1 MSNERRFTL
10 DNLSVTTR
18 VGGGMAVLVII
29 SLALAG
35 IGYFTLRTTRMQVA
49 SELDRIVLSNELGSG
64 LVGAVLQEIRS
75 AEQFLVEP
83 GDRLRREFRQNG
95 DSAYAFQARFRKLSG
110 LTQEE
115 RYSINQLADQQA
127 AVEVQYAV
135 AHALADL
142 GRATEARAMA
152 DRARGPADGLTR
164 DVRNLTST
172 LSQRALQST
181 DVIQRDSKKREFW
194 LILGFVAAVLVG
206 LGFTAWIVSSVRA
219 PLKRLGAAADRFGEG
234 DLRPIHLEQMPHE
247 LQLLANA
254 MDGMG
259 GRLRT
264 VLGAVVRE
272 SQAISGSAGDF
283 SAMSEQL
290 AASSG
295 EISTAMVRVSSSAEQ
310 QVQGLREADTL
321 LNSLRDAATQ
331 NAEAAAKVVRLGEE
345 IRAVAAKHSADVAAA
360 GQTLLD
366 VREVVTSSAREVT
379 ELEQLSESITEF
391 IDLIKQISSQTNLL
405 ALNAAIEAARAGE
418 HGRGFAVVADEVRNL
433 ADSSARA
440 AEDVTKTIKTIRNKV
455 RDVAETMNSGTR
467 KVSGI
472 EGVAAA
478 AAGGL
483 HAISQTIEQ
492 VEAAA
497 TQFRDQAEKTREVAA
512 QVTQKTANVAMAAN
526 EHASSSEEV
535 TAAAEEQSAST
546 EEMASAASELLQ
558 GATRLTQLVG
568 EFRT

>member
-1 MSNERRFTL
+1 MSMSQRFTL
-10 DNLSVTTR
+10 NSVTVR
-18 VGGGMAVLVII
+18 VGGGMGVLVVIA
-29 SLALAG
+29 LTLAG
-35 IGYFTLRTTRMQVA
+35 IGYITLRTTRMQVA
-49 SELDRIVLSNELGSG
+49 TELDRIVVSNELGSG

-75 AEQFLVEP
+75 AEQYLVEP
-83 GDRLRREFRQNG
+83 GERLRREFRQNG

-110 LTQEE
+110 LTPEE
-115 RYSINQLADQQA
+115 RYAINQLADEQA

-142 GRATEARAMA
+142 GRGAEARTTA
-152 DRARGPADGLTR
+152 DRTRGPADALTR
-164 DVRNLTST
+164 DVRNLVGT
-172 LSQRALQST
+172 LSERALQST
-181 DVIQRDSKKREFW
+181 DLIQRDSKKREFW
-194 LILGFVAAVLVG
+194 LIVGLGLAVLVG
-206 LGFTAWIVSSVRA
+206 VGFTSWIVNSVRT
-219 PLKRLGAAADRFGEG
+219 PLKRLVAAADRFGEG
-234 DLRPIHLEQMPHE
+234 DLRAVQLGAMPVE
-247 LQLLANA
+247 LALLAGA
-254 MDGMG
+254 MDTMG
-259 GRLRT
+259 ARLRQ

-272 SQAISGSAGDF
+272 SQSISGSAGDF
-283 SAMSEQL
+283 SAMSEEL

-321 LNSLRDAATQ
+321 LESLRDAATQ

-345 IRAVAAKHSADVAAA
+345 IRAVAARHRADVGAA

-366 VREVVTSSAREVT
+366 VREVVTASAREVA

-455 RDVAETMNSGTR
+455 RDVAETMNGGTR

-472 EGVAAA
+472 EGVASAA
-478 AAGGL
+478 ASGL
-483 HAISQTIEQ
+483 DAISKTIEQ
-492 VEAAA
+492 VEEAAV
-497 TQFRDQAEKTREVAA
+497 QFKAQAERTRDVAGH
-512 QVTQKTANVAMAAN
+512 VTQKTAQVAMAAN
-526 EHASSSEEV
+526 EHASSSQQV

>member
-1 MSNERRFTL
+1 MIKIGRINFRSVQVYL
-10 DNLSVTTR
+10 WAGMGSLLLLSVLLAI
-18 VGGGMAVLVII
+18 GGVW
-29 SLALAG
+29 
-35 IGYFTLRTTRMQVA
+35 TLRSTRAQVA
-49 SELDRIVLSNELGSG
+49 VELDRIVTSNELGSG

-75 AEQFLVEP
+75 AEQYLVEP
-83 GDRLRREFRQNG
+83 NDRLRREFRQNG

-115 RYSINQLADQQA
+115 RYAINQLADEQA

-142 GRATEARAMA
+142 GRAADARAMA

-164 DVRNLTST
+164 DVRSLTST
-172 LSQRALQST
+172 LAQRAIQTT
-181 DVIQRDSKKREFW
+181 DMIQRDSRTRER
-194 LILGFVAAVLVG
+194 LLVGGALAAVLIG
-206 LGFTAWIVSSVRA
+206 IGGALWIIGQIRT

-234 DLRPIHLEQMPHE
+234 DLRPVHLGRMPHE
-247 LQLLANA
+247 LELLANA

-259 GRLRT
+259 ARLRQ
-264 VLGAVVRE
+264 VLGAVVKE
-272 SQAISGSAGDF
+272 SQQISGSAGDF
-283 SAMSEQL
+283 SAMSEEL

-310 QVQGLREADTL
+310 QVQSLREADSL
-321 LNSLRDAATQ
+321 LESLRESAALNADAATR
-331 NAEAAAKVVRLGEE
+331 VVKLGEE
-345 IRAVAAKHSADVAAA
+345 IRSVAARHQRDVGAA

-366 VREVVTSSAREVT
+366 VREVVTQSAKEVQ
-379 ELEQLSESITEF
+379 ELEDLSESITEF

-418 HGRGFAVVADEVRNL
+418 HGRGFAVVADEVRGL

-440 AEDVTKTIKTIRNKV
+440 AEDVTKTVKTIRAKV
-455 RDVAETMNSGTR
+455 RDVAETMGSGTR
-467 KVSGI
+467 KVGGV

-478 AAGGL
+478 AASGL
-483 HAISQTIEQ
+483 DAIAKAIAE
-492 VEAAA
+492 VEEAAA
-497 TQFRDQAEKTREVAA
+497 VFKSAAEKNREVAN
-512 QVTQKTANVAMAAN
+512 QVTHKTAQVAMAAN
-526 EHASSSEEV
+526 EHASSSQEV

-546 EEMASAASELLQ
+546 EEMASSASELLQ
-558 GATRLTQLVG
+558 GAQRLTQLVG

>member
-1 MSNERRFTL
+1 MIARRFTF
-10 DNLSVTTR
+10 NSVSVR
-18 VGGGMAVLVII
+18 LGGGMGALVV
-29 SLALAG
+29 LALMLAS
-35 IGYFTLRTTRMQVA
+35 IGYFTLRKTRIQA
-49 SELDRIVLSNELGSG
+49 STELDRIVVSNELGSG

-75 AEQFLVEP
+75 AEQYLVEP

-110 LTQEE
+110 LTQDE
-115 RYSINQLADQQA
+115 RYAINQLADEQA
-127 AVEVQYAV
+127 SVEVQYAL

-142 GRATEARAMA
+142 GRGADARAMA
-152 DRARGPADGLTR
+152 DRARGPADALTR

-181 DVIQRDSKKREFW
+181 DALQREARSRETWLVLGGVIVVLFG
-194 LILGFVAAVLVG
+194 IAVAVLT
-206 LGFTAWIVSSVRA
+206 LRSVRT
-219 PLKRLGAAADRFGEG
+219 PLRRLGSAADRFGEG
-234 DLRPIHLEQMPHE
+234 DLRPVHLGAMPSE
-247 LQLLANA
+247 LAVLAAA

-259 GRLRT
+259 ARLRT

-283 SAMSEQL
+283 SAMSEEL

-321 LNSLRDAATQ
+321 LESLREAASQ

-345 IRAVAAKHSADVAAA
+345 IRTVAARHRADVGAA

-366 VREVVTSSAREVT
+366 VREVVTASAREVS

-455 RDVAETMNSGTR
+455 RDVAETMTSGTR

-472 EGVAAA
+472 EGVASAA
-478 AAGGL
+478 ASGL
-483 HAISQTIEQ
+483 DAISKTIEQ

-497 TQFRDQAEKTREVAA
+497 TQFRDQAERTRDVAA
-512 QVTQKTANVAMAAN
+512 QVTQKTGQVAMAAN
-526 EHASSSEEV
+526 EHASSSQQV

-568 EFRT
+568 EFKT

>member
-1 MSNERRFTL
+1 MTARRFTF
-10 DNLSVTTR
+10 NSVSMR
-18 VGGGMAVLVII
+18 LGLGMGALVA
-29 SLALAG
+29 LALVLAG
-35 IGYFTLRTTRMQVA
+35 IGYFTLRKTRIQA
-49 SELDRIVLSNELGSG
+49 STELDRIVMSNELGSG

-75 AEQFLVEP
+75 AEQYLVEP

-95 DSAYAFQARFRKLSG
+95 DSAYAFQARFRKLPG

-115 RYSINQLADQQA
+115 RYSINQLAEEQA
-127 AVEVQYAV
+127 SVEVQYAL

-142 GRATEARAMA
+142 GRGGDARGMA
-152 DRARGPADGLTR
+152 DRARGPADALTR
-164 DVRNLTST
+164 DVRNLTSQ

-181 DVIQRDSKKREFW
+181 DAIQREAQWREKV
-194 LILGFVAAVLVG
+194 LIGGGLFVIIVG
-206 LGFTAWIVSSVRA
+206 LVVAIATLRSVRN
-219 PLKRLGAAADRFGEG
+219 PLRRLGSAADRFGEG
-234 DLRPIHLEQMPHE
+234 DLRPVHLGAMPAE
-247 LQLLANA
+247 LAVLAGA

-259 GRLRT
+259 ARLRT

-283 SAMSEQL
+283 SAMSEEL

-310 QVQGLREADTL
+310 QVQGLRESDTL
-321 LNSLRDAATQ
+321 LESLRDAATQ

-345 IRAVAAKHSADVAAA
+345 IRTVAARHRADVGAA

-366 VREVVTSSAREVT
+366 VREVVTASAREVA

-455 RDVAETMNSGTR
+455 RDVAETMTSGTR

-472 EGVAAA
+472 EGVASA

-483 HAISQTIEQ
+483 DAISKTIEQ

-497 TQFRDQAEKTREVAA
+497 TQFRDQAERTRDVAA
-512 QVTQKTANVAMAAN
+512 QVTQKTAQVAMAAN
-526 EHASSSEEV
+526 EHASSSQQV

-568 EFRT
+568 EFKT

>member
-1 MSNERRFTL
+1 MIARRFTL
-10 DNLSVTTR
+10 NSVSVR
-18 VGGGMAVLVII
+18 LGGGMGALVV
-29 SLALAG
+29 LALMLAS
-35 IGYFTLRTTRMQVA
+35 IGYFTLRKTRIQA
-49 SELDRIVLSNELGSG
+49 STELDRIVVSNELGSG

-75 AEQFLVEP
+75 AEQYLVEP

-110 LTQEE
+110 LTQDE
-115 RYSINQLADQQA
+115 RYAINQLADEQA
-127 AVEVQYAV
+127 SVEVQYAL

-142 GRATEARAMA
+142 GRGADARAMA
-152 DRARGPADGLTR
+152 DRARGPADALTR

-181 DVIQRDSKKREFW
+181 DALQREARSRETWLVLGGVIVVLFG
-194 LILGFVAAVLVG
+194 IAVAVLT
-206 LGFTAWIVSSVRA
+206 LRSVRT
-219 PLKRLGAAADRFGEG
+219 PLRRLGSAADRFGEG
-234 DLRPIHLEQMPHE
+234 DLRPVHLGAMPSE
-247 LQLLANA
+247 LAVLAAA

-259 GRLRT
+259 ARLRT

-283 SAMSEQL
+283 SAMSEEL

-321 LNSLRDAATQ
+321 LESLREAASQ

-345 IRAVAAKHSADVAAA
+345 IRTVAARHRADVGAA

-366 VREVVTSSAREVT
+366 VREVVTASAREVS

-455 RDVAETMNSGTR
+455 RDVAETMTSGTR

-472 EGVAAA
+472 EGVASAA
-478 AAGGL
+478 ASGL
-483 HAISQTIEQ
+483 DAISKTIEQ

-497 TQFRDQAEKTREVAA
+497 TQFRDQAERTRDVAA
-512 QVTQKTANVAMAAN
+512 QVTQKTGQVAMAAN
-526 EHASSSEEV
+526 EHASSSQQV

-568 EFRT
+568 EFKT

>member
-1 MSNERRFTL
+1 MSEKHRFTFR
-10 DNLSVTTR
+10 SVTVYLWSGMGFL
-18 VGGGMAVLVII
+18 VGLGVILAVSGVW
-29 SLALAG
+29 
-35 IGYFTLRTTRMQVA
+35 TLRSTRKQVA
-49 SELDRIVLSNELGSG
+49 EELDRIVISNELGSG

-75 AEQFLVEP
+75 AEQYLVEP
-83 GDRLRREFRQNG
+83 SDRMRREFRMNG
-95 DSAYAFQARFRKLSG
+95 DSAYAYQARFRKLGG
-110 LTQEE
+110 LTPEE
-115 RYSINQLADQQA
+115 RYAINQLADEQA

-142 GRATEARAMA
+142 GRATEARTMA

-172 LSQRALQST
+172 LSQRAIQTT
-181 DVIQRDSKKREFW
+181 DMIQTQARNRELW
-194 LILGFVAAVLVG
+194 LILGAIASVAVGIAGAV
-206 LGFTAWIVSSVRA
+206 WIISQIRT

-234 DLRPIHLEQMPHE
+234 DLRPVQLGAMPAE
-247 LQLLANA
+247 LALLAGA

-259 GRLRT
+259 ARLRQ
-264 VLGAVVRE
+264 VLGAVVKE

-283 SAMSEQL
+283 SAMSEEL

-310 QVQGLREADTL
+310 QVQGLRDADGL
-321 LNSLRDAATQ
+321 LESLRDAATQ
-331 NAEAAAKVVRLGEE
+331 NADAAARVVRLGEE
-345 IRAVAAKHSADVAAA
+345 IRSVAARHRADVGAA

-366 VREVVTSSAREVT
+366 VREVVTTSAKEVA
-379 ELEQLSESITEF
+379 ELETLSESITEF

-418 HGRGFAVVADEVRNL
+418 HGRGFAVVADEVRGL

-440 AEDVTKTIKTIRNKV
+440 AENVTKTVKTIRNKV
-455 RDVAETMNSGTR
+455 RDVAETMSTGTR
-467 KVSGI
+467 KVSGV
-472 EGVAAA
+472 EGVASAA
-478 AAGGL
+478 ASGL
-483 HAISQTIEQ
+483 DAITKSIEE

-497 TQFRDQAEKTREVAA
+497 VQFRTQAERTREVAA
-512 QVTQKTANVAMAAN
+512 QVTQKTAQVAMAAN
-526 EHASSSEEV
+526 EHASSSQQV

-546 EEMASAASELLQ
+546 EEMASSASELLQ
-558 GATRLTQLVG
+558 GAQRLVQLVG

>member
-1 MSNERRFTL
+1 MTIRRFTF
-10 DNLSVTTR
+10 NSVSMR
-18 VGGGMAVLVII
+18 LGLGMGALVA
-29 SLALAG
+29 LALTLAG
-35 IGYFTLRTTRMQVA
+35 IGYFTLRKTRVQA
-49 SELDRIVLSNELGSG
+49 STELDRIVMSNELGSG

-75 AEQFLVEP
+75 AEQYLVEP

-115 RYSINQLADQQA
+115 RYSINQLADEQA
-127 AVEVQYAV
+127 AVEVQYAL

-142 GRATEARAMA
+142 GRGTDARAMA

-181 DVIQRDSKKREFW
+181 DAIQREAQWREKL
-194 LILGFVAAVLVG
+194 LIAGGAMVFLFGFGVAV
-206 LGFTAWIVSSVRA
+206 FTLRSVQT
-219 PLKRLGAAADRFGEG
+219 PLRRLGSAADRFGEG
-234 DLRPIHLEQMPHE
+234 DLRPVHLGSMPAE
-247 LQLLANA
+247 LAVLAGA

-259 GRLRT
+259 ARLRT

-283 SAMSEQL
+283 SAMSEEL

-321 LNSLRDAATQ
+321 LDSLREAATQ
-331 NAEAAAKVVRLGEE
+331 NADAAAKVVRLGEE
-345 IRAVAAKHSADVAAA
+345 IRTVAARHRADVGAA

-366 VREVVTSSAREVT
+366 VREVVTASAREVT

-455 RDVAETMNSGTR
+455 RDVAETMTSGTR

-472 EGVAAA
+472 EGVASA

-483 HAISQTIEQ
+483 DAISKTIEQ

-497 TQFRDQAEKTREVAA
+497 TQFRDQAERTRDVAA
-512 QVTQKTANVAMAAN
+512 QVTQKTAQVAMAAN
-526 EHASSSEEV
+526 EHASSSQEV

-568 EFRT
+568 EFKT

>member
-1 MSNERRFTL
+1 MSTERRFTF
-10 DNLSVTTR
+10 NSVTWF
-18 VGGGMAVLVII
+18 VGGGMGVLVA
-29 SLALAG
+29 LALILAW
-35 IGYFTLRTTRMQVA
+35 IGFTTLKSTRDQVGH
-49 SELDRIVLSNELGSG
+49 ELDRIVNSNELGSG

-75 AEQFLVEP
+75 AEQYFVEP
-83 GDRLRREFRQNG
+83 NDRLRREFRQNG

-115 RYSINQLADQQA
+115 RYAINQLADEQA

-142 GRATEARAMA
+142 GRAAEARAMA
-152 DRARGPADGLTR
+152 DKARGPADGLTR
-164 DVRNLTST
+164 DVQNLTAT
-172 LSQRALQST
+172 LSQQALAST
-181 DVIQRDSKKREFW
+181 EMIQRAARGRGTL
-194 LILGFVAAVLVG
+194 LIVVALAAVGFGLLVSF
-206 LGFTAWIVSSVRA
+206 FTLRSVRT
-219 PLKRLGAAADRFGEG
+219 PLKRLVAAADRFGAG
-234 DLRPIHLEQMPHE
+234 DLRSVQLGAMPVE
-247 LQLLANA
+247 LASLASA

-259 GRLRT
+259 ARLRQ
-264 VLGAVVRE
+264 VLGAVVKE

-310 QVQGLREADTL
+310 QVQGLREADGL
-321 LNSLRDAATQ
+321 LESLRESATQ
-331 NAEAAAKVVRLGEE
+331 NAEAAGRVVRLGEE
-345 IRAVAAKHSADVAAA
+345 IRSVAARHGADVGAA

-366 VREVVTSSAREVT
+366 VRTVVNTSAKEVA
-379 ELEQLSESITEF
+379 ELEALSESITEF

-418 HGRGFAVVADEVRNL
+418 HGRGFAVVADEVRGL

-440 AEDVTKTIKTIRNKV
+440 AEDVTKTVKTIRNKV
-455 RDVAETMNSGTR
+455 RDVAETMRTGTR
-467 KVSGI
+467 KVDGV
-472 EGVAAA
+472 EGVATAA
-478 AAGGL
+478 AKGL
-483 HAISQTIEQ
+483 DAISKAIEE

-497 TQFRDQAEKTREVAA
+497 TQFRTQAERTREVAG
-512 QVTQKTANVAMAAN
+512 QVTHKTAQVAMAAN
-526 EHASSSEEV
+526 DHASSSQQV

-558 GATRLTQLVG
+558 GAQRLTQLVG

>member
-1 MSNERRFTL
+1 MSTRNFTF
-10 DNLSVTTR
+10 NSVSMR
-18 VGGGMAVLVII
+18 LGLGMGALVA
-29 SLALAG
+29 LALVLAS
-35 IGYFTLRTTRMQVA
+35 IGYFTLRKTRIQA
-49 SELDRIVLSNELGSG
+49 STELDRIVMSNELGSG

-75 AEQFLVEP
+75 AEQYLVEP

-115 RYSINQLADQQA
+115 RYSINQLADEQA
-127 AVEVQYAV
+127 AVEVQYAL

-142 GRATEARAMA
+142 GRGADARAMA

-181 DVIQRDSKKREFW
+181 DAIQREAQWREKL
-194 LILGFVAAVLVG
+194 LIGGGLFVIIVG
-206 LGFTAWIVSSVRA
+206 LVVAIATLRSVRT
-219 PLKRLGAAADRFGEG
+219 PLRRLGSAADRFGEG
-234 DLRPIHLEQMPHE
+234 DLRPVHLGSMPAE
-247 LQLLANA
+247 LAVLAGA

-259 GRLRT
+259 ARLRT

-283 SAMSEQL
+283 SAMSEEL

-310 QVQGLREADTL
+310 QVHGLREADTL
-321 LNSLRDAATQ
+321 LESLREAATQ

-345 IRAVAAKHSADVAAA
+345 IRTVAARHRADVGAA

-366 VREVVTSSAREVT
+366 VREVVTASAREVT

-455 RDVAETMNSGTR
+455 RDVAETMTSGTR

-472 EGVAAA
+472 EGVASA

-483 HAISQTIEQ
+483 DAISKTIEQ

-497 TQFRDQAEKTREVAA
+497 TQFRDQAERTRDVAT
-512 QVTQKTANVAMAAN
+512 QVTQKTAQVAMAAN
-526 EHASSSEEV
+526 EHASSSQEV

-568 EFRT
+568 EFKT

>member
-1 MSNERRFTL
+1 MTARRFTF
-10 DNLSVTTR
+10 NSVSMR
-18 VGGGMAVLVII
+18 LGLGMGALVA
-29 SLALAG
+29 LALVLAG
-35 IGYFTLRTTRMQVA
+35 IGYFTLRKTRIQA
-49 SELDRIVLSNELGSG
+49 STELDRIVMSNELGSG

-75 AEQFLVEP
+75 AEQYLVEP

-95 DSAYAFQARFRKLSG
+95 DSAYAFQARFRKLPG

-115 RYSINQLADQQA
+115 RYSINQLAEEQA
-127 AVEVQYAV
+127 SVEVQYAL

-142 GRATEARAMA
+142 GRGGDARGMA
-152 DRARGPADGLTR
+152 DRARGPADALTR
-164 DVRNLTST
+164 DVRNLTSQ

-181 DVIQRDSKKREFW
+181 DAIQREAQWREKV
-194 LILGFVAAVLVG
+194 LIGGGLFVIIVG
-206 LGFTAWIVSSVRA
+206 LVVAIATLRSVRN
-219 PLKRLGAAADRFGEG
+219 PLRRLGSAADRFGEG
-234 DLRPIHLEQMPHE
+234 DLRPVHLGAMPAE
-247 LQLLANA
+247 LAVLAGA

-259 GRLRT
+259 ARLRT

-283 SAMSEQL
+283 SAMSEEL

-310 QVQGLREADTL
+310 QVQGLRESDTL
-321 LNSLRDAATQ
+321 LESLRDAATQ

-345 IRAVAAKHSADVAAA
+345 IRSVAARHRADVGAA

-366 VREVVTSSAREVT
+366 VREVVTASAREVA

-455 RDVAETMNSGTR
+455 RDVAETMTSGTR

-472 EGVAAA
+472 EGVASA

-483 HAISQTIEQ
+483 DAISKTIEQ

-497 TQFRDQAEKTREVAA
+497 TQFRDQAERTRDVAA
-512 QVTQKTANVAMAAN
+512 QVTQKTSQVAMAAN
-526 EHASSSEEV
+526 EHASSSQQV

-568 EFRT
+568 EFKT

>member
-1 MSNERRFTL
+1 MIARRFTL
-10 DNLSVTTR
+10 NSVSMR
-18 VGGGMAVLVII
+18 LGGGMGALVV
-29 SLALAG
+29 LALVLAS
-35 IGYFTLRTTRMQVA
+35 IGYFTLRKTRIQA
-49 SELDRIVLSNELGSG
+49 STELDRIVLSNELGSG

-75 AEQFLVEP
+75 AEQYLVEP
-83 GDRLRREFRQNG
+83 GERLRREFRQNG

-115 RYSINQLADQQA
+115 RYSINQLADEQA
-127 AVEVQYAV
+127 AVEVQYAL

-142 GRATEARAMA
+142 GRSTDARAMA
-152 DRARGPADGLTR
+152 DRARGPADALTR
-164 DVRNLTST
+164 DVRNLTSQ

-181 DVIQRDSKKREFW
+181 DALQREAQWREKVLIAGGLFVI
-194 LILGFVAAVLVG
+194 IVGIAVAVLT
-206 LGFTAWIVSSVRA
+206 LRSVRT
-219 PLKRLGAAADRFGEG
+219 PLRRLGSAADRFGEG
-234 DLRPIHLEQMPHE
+234 DLRPVHLGAMPAE
-247 LQLLANA
+247 LAVLAGA

-259 GRLRT
+259 ARLRT

-283 SAMSEQL
+283 SAMSEEL

-310 QVQGLREADTL
+310 QVQGLREADSL
-321 LNSLRDAATQ
+321 LESLRDAATQ

-345 IRAVAAKHSADVAAA
+345 IRTVAARHRADVGAA

-366 VREVVTSSAREVT
+366 VREVVTASAREVT

-455 RDVAETMNSGTR
+455 RDVAETMTSGTR

-472 EGVAAA
+472 EGVASA

-483 HAISQTIEQ
+483 DAISKTIEQ

-497 TQFRDQAEKTREVAA
+497 TQFRDQAERTRDVAA
-512 QVTQKTANVAMAAN
+512 QVTQKTAQVAMAAN
-526 EHASSSEEV
+526 EHASSSQQV

-568 EFRT
+568 EFKT

>member
-1 MSNERRFTL
+1 MSSERRF
-10 DNLSVTTR
+10 NLNSVVVR
-18 VGGGMAVLVII
+18 VGGGMTVLVALAVL
-29 SLALAG
+29 LAV
-35 IGYFTLRTTRMQVA
+35 IGYITLARTRDQVGR
-49 SELDRIVLSNELGSG
+49 ELDKIVTSNELGSG

-75 AEQFLVEP
+75 AEQYLVTP
-83 GDRLRREFRQNG
+83 SDRLAREFRMNG

-110 LTQEE
+110 LTQDE
-115 RYSINQLADQQA
+115 RLTINQLADEQA

-142 GRATEARAMA
+142 GRASDARAMA
-152 DRARGPADGLTR
+152 DRARGPADNLTR
-164 DVRNLTST
+164 DVRNLTT
-172 LSQRALQST
+172 NLAQQALQST
-181 DVIQRDSKKREFW
+181 DMIQREAKTRENW
-194 LILGFVAAVLVG
+194 LIVG
-206 LGFTAWIVSSVRA
+206 LLLAVVLGIGFTVWIVSSVRT

-234 DLRPIHLEQMPHE
+234 DLRPVHLGEMPME
-247 LQLLANA
+247 LAALANA

-259 GRLRT
+259 ARLRQ
-264 VLGAVVRE
+264 VLGAVVKE
-272 SQAISGSAGDF
+272 SQAISGSASDF

-295 EISTAMVRVSSSAEQ
+295 EISTAMVRVSGSAEQ
-310 QVQGLREADTL
+310 QVQGLREADGL
-321 LNSLRDAATQ
+321 LESLRDSATR
-331 NAEAAAKVVRLGEE
+331 NAEAAARVVRLGEE
-345 IRAVAAKHSADVAAA
+345 IRSVAARHRADVGAA

-366 VREVVTSSAREVT
+366 VREVVTTSAKEVQ

-418 HGRGFAVVADEVRNL
+418 HGRGFAVVADEVRGL

-440 AEDVTKTIKTIRNKV
+440 AEDVTKTVKTIRNKV
-455 RDVAETMNSGTR
+455 RDVASTMDAGNR
-467 KVSGI
+467 KVGGI
-472 EGVAAA
+472 EGVASAA
-478 AAGGL
+478 AKGL
-483 HAISQTIEQ
+483 DAISKAIEE

-497 TQFRDQAEKTREVAA
+497 VTFRDAAEKTREVAGH
-512 QVTQKTANVAMAAN
+512 VTQKTAQVAMAAN

-546 EEMASAASELLQ
+546 EEMASSASELLQ
-558 GATRLTQLVG
+558 GAQRLTQLVG

>member
-1 MSNERRFTL
+1 MCAWWRHDTQNP
-10 DNLSVTTR
+10 
-18 VGGGMAVLVII
+18 
-29 SLALAG
+29 
-35 IGYFTLRTTRMQVA
+35 
-49 SELDRIVLSNELGSG
+49 
-64 LVGAVLQEIRS
+64 GAVRANS
-75 AEQFLVEP
+75 ADE
-83 GDRLRREFRQNG
+83 
-95 DSAYAFQARFRKLSG
+95 
-110 LTQEE
+110 
-115 RYSINQLADQQA
+115 QA

-142 GRATEARAMA
+142 GRMADARSTA
-152 DRARGPADGLTR
+152 DRARGPADALTR
-164 DVRNLTST
+164 DVRNLVGT

-181 DVIQRDSKKREFW
+181 DLIQRDSKKREFW
-194 LILGFVAAVLVG
+194 LILGFALAFIAGV
-206 LGFTAWIVSSVRA
+206 GFTLWIVNSVRT
-219 PLKRLGAAADRFGEG
+219 PLKRLVAAADRFGEG
-234 DLRPIHLEQMPHE
+234 DLRAVQLGAMPVE
-247 LQLLANA
+247 LALLAGA
-254 MDGMG
+254 MDTMG
-259 GRLRT
+259 ARLRQ

-283 SAMSEQL
+283 SAMSEEL

-321 LNSLRDAATQ
+321 LDSLREAATQ

-345 IRAVAAKHSADVAAA
+345 IRTVAARHRADVGAA

-366 VREVVTSSAREVT
+366 VREVVTASAREVT

-455 RDVAETMNSGTR
+455 RDVAETMTSGTR

-472 EGVAAA
+472 EGVASA

-483 HAISQTIEQ
+483 DAISKTIEQ

-497 TQFRDQAEKTREVAA
+497 TQFRDQAERTRDVAT
-512 QVTQKTANVAMAAN
+512 QVTQKTAQVAMAAN
-526 EHASSSEEV
+526 EHASSSQEV

-568 EFRT
+568 EFKT

>member
-1 MSNERRFTL
+1 MITQRFTL
-10 DNLSVTTR
+10 NSVSVR
-18 VGGGMAVLVII
+18 LAGGMGALVVLALV
-29 SLALAG
+29 LAG
-35 IGYFTLRTTRMQVA
+35 IGYFTLRKTRIQA
-49 SELDRIVLSNELGSG
+49 STELDRIVVSNELGSG

-75 AEQFLVEP
+75 AEQYLVEP

-115 RYSINQLADQQA
+115 RYAINQLADEQA
-127 AVEVQYAV
+127 AVEVQYAI

-142 GRATEARAMA
+142 GRGSDARAMA

-181 DVIQRDSKKREFW
+181 DALQREARTRETWLVIGGVLVVLFG
-194 LILGFVAAVLVG
+194 IAVAVLT
-206 LGFTAWIVSSVRA
+206 LRSVRT
-219 PLKRLGAAADRFGEG
+219 PLRRLGSAADRFGEG
-234 DLRPIHLEQMPHE
+234 DLRPVHLGAMPSE
-247 LQLLANA
+247 LAVLAGA

-259 GRLRT
+259 ARLRT

-283 SAMSEQL
+283 SAMSEEL

-321 LNSLRDAATQ
+321 LESLRDAATQ
-331 NAEAAAKVVRLGEE
+331 NAEAAARVVRLGEE
-345 IRAVAAKHSADVAAA
+345 IRTVAARHRADVGAA

-366 VREVVTSSAREVT
+366 VREVVTASAREVS

-455 RDVAETMNSGTR
+455 RDVAETMTSGTR

-472 EGVAAA
+472 EGVASAA
-478 AAGGL
+478 ASGL
-483 HAISQTIEQ
+483 DAISKTIEQ

-497 TQFRDQAEKTREVAA
+497 TQFRDQAERTRDVAA
-512 QVTQKTANVAMAAN
+512 QVTQKTAQVAMAAN
-526 EHASSSEEV
+526 EHASSSQQV

-568 EFRT
+568 EFKT